1 LGSKSIK
8 YYSTNLKAPK
18 VSFREALLKGL
29 APDGGLYMPAS
40 IPSLGRKEI
49 ESIFFSDYQ
58 ESAFIILKEFLSDEI
73 KDSVLMSVCHDAYN
87 FRIPVEKVFDRNY
100 LLRLDQGP
108 TASFKDFAARV
119 MAKLMN
125 HFASLGNQHFTIL
138 TATSGDTGSAVASA
152 FHGLENIDVIILF
165 PVDEVTEIQRKQMTT
180 LGGNICV
187 IAVDG
192 KFDDCQRL
200 VKQAFTDA
208 SLSEQKLSSANSI
221 NIGRLL
227 PQSVYYFY
235 SWSRLASGPDEKI
248 IFSVP
253 SGNYGNLMGGI
264 IAREMGLPAEKFI
277 ISTNSNDEVPRYLET
292 GVYKI
297 ITPSV
302 RCISNAMNVGH
313 PSNLSRIIALYGGI
327 MNEKGVIIKEPD
339 IVRLRHDF
347 YSIAISDEETRKTI
361 LECYQK
367 YRVLLEPHGAVAWR
381 GLESWLENFK
391 TDDELTI
398 TIETAHPAKFNDE
411 LSQILGFSADM
422 PDSLRGIMN
431 KEEEFIKI
439 ENNYVKLK
447 EYILKR

>member
-1 LGSKSIK
+1 LGKKKIK
-8 YYSTNLKAPK
+8 YYSTNFKSPE
-18 VSFREALLKGL
+18 VSFCEALLKGL
-29 APDGGLYMPAS
+29 APDGGLYMPTS

-49 ESIFFSDYQ
+49 ESIFFRDYH
-58 ESAFIILKEFLSDEI
+58 ETAFIILKEFLADEI
-73 KDSVLMSVCHDAYN
+73 EESMLMSVCHDAYD
-87 FRIPVEKVFDRNY
+87 FKIPIEKLFGSNY

-108 TASFKDFAARV
+108 TASFKDFAARF

-125 HFASLGNQHFTIL
+125 HFASLGNQHYTIL

-152 FHGLENIDVIILF
+152 FHGLENIDAIILF
-165 PVDEVTEIQRKQMTT
+165 PFDEVTDIQRKQMTT
-180 LGGNICV
+180 MGGNISV

-192 KFDDCQRL
+192 KFDDCQHL

-208 SLSEQKLSSANSI
+208 SLSGKHLSSANSI

-235 SWSRLASGPDEKI
+235 SWSRVASSPDEKI

-264 IAREMGLPAEKFI
+264 IAREMGLPVEKFI
-277 ISTNSNDEVPRYLET
+277 ISTNSNNEVPRYLDT
-292 GVYKI
+292 GIYEI
-297 ITPSV
+297 ISPSV

-327 MNEKGVIIKEPD
+327 MNEKGVIVKKPD
-339 IVRLRHDF
+339 LEKIRRDF
-347 YSIAISDEETRKTI
+347 FGIAITDEETRKTI

-367 YRVLLEPHGAVAWR
+367 YRVLLEPHGAVAFR
-381 GLESWLENFK
+381 GLESWLENHK
-391 TDDELTI
+391 EDNLLSI
-398 TIETAHPAKFNDE
+398 TLETAHPAKFNDE
-411 LSQILGFSADM
+411 LIQILGFSADI
-422 PDSLRGIMN
+422 PVSLSGIIN
-431 KEEEFIKI
+431 KKEDFIKI
-439 ENNYVKLK
+439 ENNYIKLK